1 MHTRIG
7 HKNLTIKTFLLVVSE
22 NFCLNN
28 ICDLDEKALSLPLDI
43 PLHLLSKP
51 EPLHAHQ
58 NAPQK
63 EKRGVALPTGSRAKT
78 PSQNPWLWHCV
89 SLSQRS
95 ALLAA
100 EYNAL
105 KS

>member
-1 MHTRIG
+1 MRIVQ
-7 HKNLTIKTFLLVVSE
+7 KNLAIETFFLSK
-22 NFCLNN
+22 NFFFLNN
-28 ICDLDEKALSLPLDI
+28 ICDLDEKALDI

-51 EPLHAHQ
+51 QPLHTYAHQ
-58 NAPQK
+58 KGEA
-63 EKRGVALPTGSRAKT
+63 RSALPTGSRAKA
-78 PSQNPWLWHCV
+78 PSQNPWLLHCV
-89 SLSQRS
+89 SLSHCS